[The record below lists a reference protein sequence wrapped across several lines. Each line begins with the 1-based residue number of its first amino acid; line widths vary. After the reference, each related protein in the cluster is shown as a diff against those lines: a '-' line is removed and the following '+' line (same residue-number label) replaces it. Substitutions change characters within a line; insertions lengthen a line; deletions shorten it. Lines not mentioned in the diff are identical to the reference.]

1 MTIMKTHF
9 KTLLFL
15 SLAVTMSLVLA
26 ACTPTASSPPP
37 EASIL
42 DDSAKATAGLSIPTD
57 AIKLS
62 ECVPNMGEHYANPAN
77 LPFGPIY
84 LVDNGKVIGIE
95 YMIHE
100 NELEENIL
108 DIDGHKTGKP
118 AIMSAFNTKFDH
130 VELNY
135 NPEGHEGDEVA
146 HYDLH
151 MYLVSAEEQAK
162 ACQ

>member
-1 MTIMKTHF
+1 MTILKTHF

-15 SLAVTMSLVLA
+15 PLAVTMSLVLA
-26 ACTPTASSPPP
+26 ACTPTTNSPSP

-42 DDSAKATAGLSIPTD
+42 DDSEKATAELSIPSD

-62 ECVPNMGEHYANPAN
+62 ECVPNMGEHHANPADM
-77 LPFGPIY
+77 PFGPIY
-84 LVDNGKVIGIE
+84 LVDKGKVIGIE
-95 YMIHE
+95 YMMHE
-100 NELEENIL
+100 DELEGNIL
-108 DIDGHKTGKP
+108 DIGGHKTGKP
-118 AIMSAFNTKFDH
+118 IVMPAFDIAFDH

-135 NPEGHEGDEVA
+135 NPEGHEGDEEA

-151 MYLVSAEEQAK
+151 MYLVSSEEQAK